1 MHETWTKI
9 YLVILTGIFFVV
21 PLIILLA
28 IYTVISRQLMSDK
41 MTVGCRSDKTG
52 QSNLHARRQV
62 VLMLFMVVVFFF
74 ICLLPMQTVRLYL
87 IWSTKKEIMKL
98 GLEGYLNLLYFA
110 RVMLYVNSAVN
121 PICYNLVST
130 KFRDAFRKVFGCGQP
145 RRHSLYRTNTFTTT
159 TSYAGNDHGSVR
171 RTRSNG
177 SGAVALTTMTSNATT
192 EVTSPDHDSV
202 DTNSTYDPSQK
213 LVKTSL
219 IDSNYD
225 NGRAQCV

>member
-1 MHETWTKI
+1 MMAM
-9 YLVILTGIFFVV
+9 TGIFFVV

-28 IYTVISRQLMSDK
+28 IYTIISRQLMSDR
-41 MTVGCRSDKTG
+41 MSIGSASEGG
-52 QSNLHARRQV
+52 QSHLQARRQV

-74 ICLLPMQTVRLYL
+74 VCLLPMQTVRLYL
-87 IWSTKKEIMKL
+87 LWAKKKQIYSL

-110 RVMLYVNSAVN
+110 RVMLYVNSAIN

-130 KFRDAFRKVFGCGQP
+130 KFRGAFRKVFGCGSP
-145 RRHSLYRTNTFTTT
+145 RRHSLYRHNTFTTT
-159 TSYAGNDHGSVR
+159 VSYGGNDHGSVK

-177 SGAVALTTMTSNATT
+177 SVPLTTMSSNPTT

-202 DTNSTYDPSQK
+202 DMNNRDPSQK

-219 IDSNYD
+219 IDNNYND
-225 NGRAQCV
+225 GKAQCV